1 MRLEYWSK
9 SDYDPASG
17 RRRLRPEIKTL
28 MNFRIPFHRVNWV
41 NTSFLFVITTLG
53 VIAAPI
59 FLYLHDLN
67 WIMWSMFAFYM
78 IATGLSITLGYH
90 RLFSHLSFKA
100 KWPVRL
106 GTLIFGACAFEN
118 SVLHWAS
125 DHRRHHKHTDHDEDP
140 YDISKG
146 FFWAH
151 IGWILFKLDAEQ
163 PMDNVKD
170 LRRDS
175 LVRFQDKFYVL
186 IAFVVGL
193 IFPSVVGYF
202 AMGGM
207 VGALAGFLVVGAL
220 RVVLVQQ
227 STFFINSL
235 CHCVGNQPYST
246 RCSARDSWIM
256 ALVTYGEGYHNY
268 HHEFQHDYRNGVKPW
283 NFDPTKWTIMLL
295 HKLGLVSNLRRV
307 PTSKIVAAEMR
318 EAQRKAEVRL
328 AELAAQD
335 GTLCEHAV
343 AKVNELIEKLKE
355 NINEF
360 ETSFSESLESSRE
373 TLKRWRR
380 ETRALMNGLS
390 ELRLL
395 SA

>member
-1 MRLEYWSK
+1 
-9 SDYDPASG
+9 
-17 RRRLRPEIKTL
+17 
-28 MNFRIPFHRVNWV
+28 
-41 NTSFLFVITTLG
+41 
-53 VIAAPI
+53 
-59 FLYLHDLN
+59 
-67 WIMWSMFAFYM
+67 
-78 IATGLSITLGYH
+78 
-90 RLFSHLSFKA
+90 
-100 KWPVRL
+100 L

-140 YDISKG
+140 YDITKG

-170 LRRDS
+170 LRRDP

-186 IAFVVGL
+186 IAFVAGL
-193 IFPSVVGYF
+193 IFPAVVGYF

-283 NFDPTKWTIMLL
+283 NFDPTKWSIMLL
-295 HKLGLVSNLRRV
+295 HKLGLVSDLRRV
-307 PTSKIVAAEMR
+307 ATSKIVAAEMK

-380 ETRALMNGLS
+380 ETRALMSGLG
-390 ELRLL
+390 ELRLR